1 MWHSCTIEETIRN
14 LRTNI
19 QRGLTKE
26 EAKSRLEKYRREC
39 IKRKKERKFT
49 CSLYKTI

>member
-19 QRGLTKE
+19 HRGLSKD
-26 EAKSRLEKYRREC
+26 EANSRLAKYRS
-39 IKRKKERKFT
+39 K
-49 CSLYKTI
+49 

>member
-19 QRGLTKE
+19 QRGLNKD
-26 EAKSRLEKYRREC
+26 EAINRQSKYRS
-39 IKRKKERKFT
+39 K
-49 CSLYKTI
+49 